1 MKTGSSVKQ
10 ANLKSERN
18 APLAMSGEEFRVLGH
33 QMVDQIA
40 AFLDGIRE
48 RPVTVASSPIALRQ
62 LLGSDE
68 LPVNGAK
75 ADELFTETSRL
86 LFENSLL
93 NGHPRFWGYITSSA
107 APIGALADLLA
118 SAVNPNVGAA
128 VLSPVA
134 TEIEAQTV
142 RWLADLI
149 GYPRDCGGLLVSGGN
164 MANFVAFLAATK
176 AKASWDIKNDGTAA
190 AERRLVA
197 YVSTE
202 THIWIDK
209 AAELFGLGKSSIRQ
223 VPVDADQKML
233 VPALIS
239 AIETDISNGL
249 QPFMVVAAAGT
260 VGTGAVDPLPAI
272 KKVCE
277 RYGLWLHVDGAYGA
291 PAAMLPDASEDLRG
305 LNLADS
311 VALDPHKWLYSPIEA
326 GCTLVRDKRYLIDAF
341 SHRPAYYNF
350 NGDGENDPINFHEY
364 RLQNSRGFRALKVWL
379 AIKHVGREGYEK
391 MIGDDIRL
399 ATELFQFVEAEPM
412 LETGSHNLSITTF
425 RFVPKD
431 LDSGTAEG
439 SEYLNK
445 LNTEILNRIQK
456 GGEVFVSNAL
466 IDGRYFLRACIVNFR
481 TTTSDL
487 EALVEIVVRI
497 GKEVDAELRSATIA
511 V

>member
-128 VLSPVA
+128 VLSPVG

-176 AKASWDIKNDGTAA
+176 AKAS
-190 AERRLVA
+190 
-197 YVSTE
+197 
-202 THIWIDK
+202 
-209 AAELFGLGKSSIRQ
+209 
-223 VPVDADQKML
+223 
-233 VPALIS
+233 
-239 AIETDISNGL
+239 
-249 QPFMVVAAAGT
+249 
-260 VGTGAVDPLPAI
+260 
-272 KKVCE
+272 
-277 RYGLWLHVDGAYGA
+277 
-291 PAAMLPDASEDLRG
+291 
-305 LNLADS
+305 
-311 VALDPHKWLYSPIEA
+311 
-326 GCTLVRDKRYLIDAF
+326 
-341 SHRPAYYNF
+341 
-350 NGDGENDPINFHEY
+350 
-364 RLQNSRGFRALKVWL
+364 
-379 AIKHVGREGYEK
+379 
-391 MIGDDIRL
+391 
-399 ATELFQFVEAEPM
+399 
-412 LETGSHNLSITTF
+412 
-425 RFVPKD
+425 
-431 LDSGTAEG
+431 
-439 SEYLNK
+439 
-445 LNTEILNRIQK
+445 
-456 GGEVFVSNAL
+456 
-466 IDGRYFLRACIVNFR
+466 
-481 TTTSDL
+481 
-487 EALVEIVVRI
+487 
-497 GKEVDAELRSATIA
+497 
-511 V
+511 

>member
-1 MKTGSSVKQ
+1 
-10 ANLKSERN
+10 
-18 APLAMSGEEFRVLGH
+18 MSGAEFRAVGL
-33 QMVDQIA
+33 QLVEEIA
-40 AFLDGIRE
+40 RFLESIRE
-48 RPVTVASSPIALRQ
+48 RPVTVANSATALREM
-62 LLGSDE
+62 LGPDE
-68 LPVNGAK
+68 LPVNGTK
-75 ADELFTETSRL
+75 ADELFAETSRL
-86 LFENSLL
+86 LFNNSLL

-118 SAVNPNVGAA
+118 AAVNPNVGAA
-128 VLSPVA
+128 VLSPMA

-149 GYPRDCGGLLVSGGN
+149 GYPRECGGLLVSGGN

-176 AKASWDIKNDGTAA
+176 AKASWDIKNDGIAA

-202 THIWIDK
+202 THTWIDK
-209 AAELFGLGKSSIRQ
+209 ASELFGLGKSSIRQ

-239 AIETDISNGL
+239 AIEADIAAGL
-249 QPFMVVAAAGT
+249 KPFMVVGAAGT
-260 VGTGAVDPLPAI
+260 VGTGAADPLPAI
-272 KKVCE
+272 KEVCE
-277 RYGLWLHVDGAYGA
+277 RFDLWFHIDGAYGA

-305 LNLADS
+305 LALADS

-326 GCTLVRDKRYLIDAF
+326 GCTLVRDPRHLIDAF

-350 NGDGENDPINFHEY
+350 NGDGEQDSINFHEY
-364 RLQNSRGFRALKVWL
+364 GPQNSRGFRALKVWL

-399 ATELFQFVEAEPM
+399 AKELFRITEAEPL
-412 LETGSHNLSITTF
+412 LETGSQNLSITTF
-425 RFVPKD
+425 RFVPHD
-431 LDSGTAEG
+431 LDSSTAEG

-456 GGEVFVSNAL
+456 GGEAFVSNAL

-487 EALVEIVVRI
+487 EALVEIVVRV

-511 V
+511 I